1 MKAAWQRQ
9 KEGKVIT
16 RPRICDKNRTEIL
29 PDLNFSHGFQVSL
42 FHSNSSAGRLAG
54 FLDYVGQAADGAP
67 CWQLSQ
73 WGCTHDLAKAAF
85 SRNGSVMRYDDG
97 GKCVTVDVANAQITL
112 SIKGSEEYPRDRE
125 GRVRERV
132 GQMENWP
139 HLLAEQT
146 EVNFVLPHAI
156 RHLYMSLDYEV
167 THCETLVDRNIY
179 PENVMMHAGMFVWFL
194 HLTDIDPESVSYL
207 RSMWFGVKMYDTRF
221 CGRTPAAEAGYDT
234 GKEDSTG
241 LFIFIPSLEEVA
253 RQQGSQVTLPSSVI
267 GRRSVVRFDALP
279 FLEKALMTARSM
291 GAMAGARVEGLR
303 IDSTNIGW
311 ELMGNNDAEVR
322 IYSLDLIGETEW
334 E

>member
-54 FLDYVGQAADGAP
+54 FLDYGGQPADVAP
-67 CWQLSQ
+67 CWQLSP

-322 IYSLDLIGETEW
+322 IYSLDLIGETEG

>member
-54 FLDYVGQAADGAP
+54 FLDYGGQAADGAP

-125 GRVRERV
+125 GHVRERV

-322 IYSLDLIGETEW
+322 IYSLDLIGETEG

>member
-1 MKAAWQRQ
+1 
-9 KEGKVIT
+9 
-16 RPRICDKNRTEIL
+16 
-29 PDLNFSHGFQVSL
+29 
-42 FHSNSSAGRLAG
+42 
-54 FLDYVGQAADGAP
+54 
-67 CWQLSQ
+67 
-73 WGCTHDLAKAAF
+73 
-85 SRNGSVMRYDDG
+85 MRYDDG

-322 IYSLDLIGETEW
+322 IYSLDLIGETEG